1 MTDAEAEDYRED
13 EKGPERLCI
22 VTRIRRSPEGMIRFV
37 RAPDGRAVPDIRKK
51 LPGRG
56 VWITAERRHVEDA
69 VKRRLFS
76 RGFRTETAVSPE
88 LADETEVLL
97 LRAARE
103 SLSLANKA
111 GLVVSGFAK
120 VESAAAKG
128 GMLALIEAPEGAPD
142 GRRKMRSAV
151 RRGLREGQRTIP
163 ILDVLDSED
172 LGLALG
178 RPHVIHAALLV
189 GPASRACAERLQ
201 AVQRWRGREE
211 PEALGPGTLPAEED
225 DQPARTRAE

>member
-1 MTDAEAEDYRED
+1 MTSAEADDYRED

-22 VTRIRRSPEGMIRFV
+22 VTRERRSPQMMIRFV
-37 RAPDGRAVPDIRKK
+37 RSPDGSAVPDLKRK

-56 VWITAERRHVEDA
+56 VWITAERRFVEEA
-69 VKRRLFS
+69 AKKRLFS
-76 RGFRTETAVSPE
+76 RGFKTETAVSPA

-97 LRAARE
+97 VRAARE

-128 GMLALIEAPEGAPD
+128 GMLALIEAPEGAAD

-178 RPHVIHAALLV
+178 RPHVIHAALLD

-211 PEALGPGTLPAEED
+211 PEALGPGTDPARED